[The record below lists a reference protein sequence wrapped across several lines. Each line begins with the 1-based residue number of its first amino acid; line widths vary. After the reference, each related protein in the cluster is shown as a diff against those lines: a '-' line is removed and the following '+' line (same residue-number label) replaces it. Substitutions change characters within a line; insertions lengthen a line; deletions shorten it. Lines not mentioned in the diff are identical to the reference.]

1 MSAGRWASRSGGRWG
16 VVLAALPLYALA
28 ALPLCACNEDDVVT
42 LGRAVPDPRFGDEG
56 RPVAGLNDSQDQ
68 TAPSLTEDLLEIYF
82 TSIREGTGKG
92 DIWHARRPTRV
103 AAFAPAEFVNEVSTT
118 AQEVNPVISR
128 DGLTLWI
135 ASDREGGLGGLDIW
149 RAERGS
155 RNSAWSEPFNVS
167 ELNSPSDDIPRPL
180 AQGELVMPFASRRDG
195 AEYQTYLAYRP
206 AVDAPFS
213 GDFERVELPREEG
226 GGVSGGFLS
235 EDGRMLF
242 FHREGSDAGDLYLA
256 WRRSPSEPFQSPIGL
271 AGVNTMA
278 LERDPWVSADQTRF
292 FFASSRLTGR
302 GFDIFATT
310 LDLPVFE

>member
-1 MSAGRWASRSGGRWG
+1 MSAGGRASRSGGRR
-16 VVLAALPLYALA
+16 VVLAALLA
-28 ALPLCACNEDDVVT
+28 ALPLCACQDDHVVT
-42 LGRAVPDPRFGDEG
+42 LGRALPDPRFGDDG
-56 RPVAGLNDSQDQ
+56 RPVAGLNDGQDQ
-68 TAPSLTEDLLEIYF
+68 TAPSLTEDLLDIYF

-92 DIWHARRPTRV
+92 DIWHARRSTRV
-103 AAFAPAEFVNEVSTT
+103 AAFPRAQFVNEVNTT

-155 RNSAWSEPFNVS
+155 RNSVWSELSNVT

-195 AEYQTYLAYRP
+195 AEYQTYLAHRP
-206 AVDAPFS
+206 TVDAPFQ
-213 GDFERVELPREEG
+213 GEFERVELPREEG
-226 GGVSGGFLS
+226 GGISGGFLS

-256 WRRSPSEPFQSPIGL
+256 WRRSPGDPFQSPMGL
-271 AGVNTMA
+271 RVNTMA

-292 FFASSRLTGR
+292 FFASSRVTGR